1 MAHLKG
7 FGIENF
13 RVFGEPTWFDF
24 APITLL
30 IGPNSS
36 GKSSLLKSLQLLQNS
51 EIAIIN
57 NRYKNKLSFA
67 NESLNLF
74 SEKNFLNNPDSQF
87 VNYYFLLPSKLFK
100 HKLYLKISF
109 DFVNSGSVLNNG
121 LQLFFFDSRDKSLKP
136 LLINGVPE
144 DDIFFDISLFF
155 KMLQPYHE
163 VDSFRMVNSKNVAA
177 RKYFEE
183 FDFKL
188 YETQI
193 KEFEKKIRLSVN
205 LQLFSELEPSSGEA
219 IKDIDA
225 EYKNL
230 SDQELSG
237 LEFSE
242 LIDKCVDAA
251 LVAMDLV
258 DVDLGETRLK
268 KLLLYNGL
276 PQELATQF
284 FQLIGVNRIS
294 EELSIILNRF
304 KYLPSIKGHQKRA
317 YQANDTDQM
326 NNIIKSIGE
335 YDDENSFLRKWEEEF
350 KLQGKI
356 KWGSDDK
363 LGVNYIELNNKS
375 LLDYG
380 FGISQIASI
389 LLTLDSYKKYYTPPK
404 KGKRDSGKPMTS
416 EEMIEEYSDQL
427 IPIGE
432 TSPRK
437 PSNHIPI
444 MLLEE
449 PEANLHPAFQSKLAD
464 LFSEV
469 AMDYDQQL
477 IVETHSEYMV
487 RKFQYLVAK
496 GKMKKEDVVIYYF
509 HDPNNVPKGEKQ
521 VKRID
526 ILEDGSL
533 SDDFGTGFFDEA
545 ANWELELLRLKNNK
559 ARQN

>member
-1 MAHLKG
+1 
-7 FGIENF
+7 
-13 RVFGEPTWFDF
+13 
-24 APITLL
+24 
-30 IGPNSS
+30 
-36 GKSSLLKSLQLLQNS
+36 
-51 EIAIIN
+51 
-57 NRYKNKLSFA
+57 
-67 NESLNLF
+67 
-74 SEKNFLNNPDSQF
+74 
-87 VNYYFLLPSKLFK
+87 
-100 HKLYLKISF
+100 
-109 DFVNSGSVLNNG
+109 
-121 LQLFFFDSRDKSLKP
+121 
-136 LLINGVPE
+136 
-144 DDIFFDISLFF
+144 
-155 KMLQPYHE
+155 
-163 VDSFRMVNSKNVAA
+163 
-177 RKYFEE
+177 
-183 FDFKL
+183 
-188 YETQI
+188 
-193 KEFEKKIRLSVN
+193 
-205 LQLFSELEPSSGEA
+205 
-219 IKDIDA
+219 
-225 EYKNL
+225 
-230 SDQELSG
+230 

>member
-242 LIDKCVDAA
+242 LIDKNVDAA

-276 PQELATQF
+276 PQEIAIHV

-363 LGVNYIELNNKS
+363 LGVNYIELNEKS

-380 FGISQIASI
+380 FGISQIAAI
-389 LLTLDSYKKYYTPPK
+389 LLTLDSYKKYHRPK
-404 KGKRDSGKPMTS
+404 SADINSAEKAITLS
-416 EEMIEEYSDQL
+416 ESDFIEKNEHLLKSPGSISYNQL
-427 IPIGE
+427 
-432 TSPRK
+432 
-437 PSNHIPI
+437 PI

-464 LFSEV
+464 LFAEV
-469 AMDYDQQL
+469 AIDYGQQL